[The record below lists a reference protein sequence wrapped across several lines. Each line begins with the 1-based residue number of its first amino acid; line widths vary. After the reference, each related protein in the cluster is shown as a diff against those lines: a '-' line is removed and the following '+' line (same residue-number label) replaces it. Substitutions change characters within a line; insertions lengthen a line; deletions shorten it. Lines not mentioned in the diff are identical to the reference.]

1 MLVAGAT
8 GGVGQLLTA
17 KLLEVRAPGAARSA
31 GAYGGRPKSVC
42 LQLAKLSA
50 RKLSA
55 RGLASVWHAACPA
68 TGAAA

>member
-17 KLLEVRAPGAARSA
+17 KLLEVRTPGAARSA
-31 GAYGGRPKSVC
+31 GVYGGRPESFC
-42 LQLAKLSA
+42 LQLA
-50 RKLSA
+50 KLSA
-55 RGLASVWHAACPA
+55 RGLASVWHAACKRPA